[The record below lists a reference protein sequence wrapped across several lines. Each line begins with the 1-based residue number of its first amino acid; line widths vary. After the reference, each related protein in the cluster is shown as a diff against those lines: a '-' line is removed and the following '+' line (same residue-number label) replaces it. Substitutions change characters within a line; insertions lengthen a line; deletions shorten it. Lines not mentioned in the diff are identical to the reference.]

1 MLDAAAMCAAVLA
14 MLSAIELI
22 IYGLSADGVAALVIN
37 IGFLLMYVA
46 GWRRGVCLW
55 IGLSLVIVAV
65 CGMDVPYFYI
75 ILLFFIDISKFDGE
89 RIFILYLLIALAT
102 GISGNTSVTF
112 MVEQMTMMGGV
123 LYLFGNRRRH
133 TPLVL
138 TNDEERI
145 LMELATGKQQKEIR
159 RWNKNTVSKKLKQA
173 RERNGCLSNSE
184 LLLLY
189 RGKNGSLPAN
199 ADQSHIPSD
208 L

>member
-1 MLDAAAMCAAVLA
+1 MLDAAVMCAAVLA

-22 IYGLSADGVAALVIN
+22 IYGLSADGVATLVIN
-37 IGFLLMYVA
+37 IGFLVMSVA

-89 RIFILYLLIALAT
+89 GIFILYLLIALAT

-173 RERNGCLSNSE
+173 RERNGCLSNAE

-189 RGKNGSLPAN
+189 REKKGSFPAN
-199 ADQSHIPSD
+199 ADCSHIPD
-208 L
+208 GE